1 MPITKNEI
9 VMKIFVQ
16 NVGLTPR
23 QELLDLLDEKIG
35 KLDRFSD
42 RILEARVT
50 LRVEKADDRNNK
62 TVEVKLAIPGDD
74 IFVKKTGETFEEVVQ
89 RTSETLQRAIKE
101 WKGKQRVKS

>member
-1 MPITKNEI
+1 
-9 VMKIFVQ
+9 MKIIVQ

-23 QELLDLLDEKIG
+23 QELLDLLEEKIG

-62 TVEVKLAIPGDD
+62 TVEVKLVIPGDD
-74 IFVKKTGETFEEVVQ
+74 IFIKKTGVTFEEVVQ
-89 RTSETLQRAIKE
+89 RISEALQRNVIE
-101 WKGKQRVKS
+101 WKKRQRVQS